1 LLSRQKSFRL
11 IITRLKWGVKKSTL
25 CHGIKLLKIIKIK
38 EGGNLMFRKRYL
50 FIFLTLAIFT
60 SLLLFGCGT
69 DQATGEPEP
78 DVEKDVEGQAEEQV
92 DIIRLGGGDWGYPT
106 PYAHYPRG
114 PGSRKMRLIFDT
126 LLTSDGEGNN
136 APMLASDWEI
146 SEDGLTYT
154 FKLQSEA
161 KWHDGQ
167 PLTAEDVVFSYEY
180 QQQYPPVN
188 TADFSAVK
196 KVEAVDEQT
205 VVMELNEPEPFF
217 LDKMRSFTIVPK
229 HIWEGV
235 TDPYNL
241 TTSEAAVG
249 TGPYKLTDFSKEH
262 GIYGFEV
269 NKNYWGSRPRVR
281 EIQFVPVSEAIL
293 AFEQG
298 EVDRIGVTPDILSRY
313 ENDPEYRVMQY
324 VTSWANRL
332 YFNMNKRPELA
343 DIVLRQAMAYA
354 IDRQELVDLVE
365 RGKAVPGNPG
375 VLHPISNELYNPNV
389 PQYNYNLQ
397 KAEELLD
404 GLGYKDTDGDGVR
417 ENSRGEKL
425 KYQLLAT
432 DARLAELVQMQL
444 AKAGI
449 EANVQVTDTMTRD
462 ARFKEGDFEL
472 CINGSGGGE
481 DIEEVTS
488 GKKKA
493 RATSTTGNII
503 GYQNPEVDR
512 LYSAQDKEID
522 PEKRREL
529 MAELQQILAE
539 DLPKLTLYYTNS
551 ISVHRPAVYDG
562 WSEDTYHSD
571 SRSNF
576 VD

>member
-1 LLSRQKSFRL
+1 
-11 IITRLKWGVKKSTL
+11 
-25 CHGIKLLKIIKIK
+25 
-38 EGGNLMFRKRYL
+38 
-50 FIFLTLAIFT
+50 
-60 SLLLFGCGT
+60 
-69 DQATGEPEP
+69 
-78 DVEKDVEGQAEEQV
+78 
-92 DIIRLGGGDWGYPT
+92 
-106 PYAHYPRG
+106 
-114 PGSRKMRLIFDT
+114 
-126 LLTSDGEGNN
+126 
-136 APMLASDWEI
+136 
-146 SEDGLTYT
+146 
-154 FKLQSEA
+154 
-161 KWHDGQ
+161 
-167 PLTAEDVVFSYEY
+167 
-180 QQQYPPVN
+180 
-188 TADFSAVK
+188 
-196 KVEAVDEQT
+196 
-205 VVMELNEPEPFF
+205 MELNEPEPFF

-269 NKNYWGSRPRVR
+269 NENYWGSRPRVR

-432 DARLAELVQMQL
+432 DARFP
-444 AKAGI
+444 
-449 EANVQVTDTMTRD
+449 NWCR
-462 ARFKEGDFEL
+462 
-472 CINGSGGGE
+472 CN
-481 DIEEVTS
+481 
-488 GKKKA
+488 
-493 RATSTTGNII
+493 
-503 GYQNPEVDR
+503 
-512 LYSAQDKEID
+512 
-522 PEKRREL
+522 
-529 MAELQQILAE
+529 
-539 DLPKLTLYYTNS
+539 LP
-551 ISVHRPAVYDG
+551 RQA
-562 WSEDTYHSD
+562 
-571 SRSNF
+571 
-576 VD
+576 